1 MKLRTLLTV
10 LTLLVSLEAGADCF
24 APLPREVP
32 VVPNGSTAD
41 QTEMYNALTE
51 VRAYVAAIEQFLAC
65 RGDRL
70 PPGVYNGLVMRAEQ
84 AADDYQQ
91 ALKTYM
97 SEQSMVADN

>member
-1 MKLRTLLTV
+1 MKLRTLLT
-10 LTLLVSLEAGADCF
+10 LPTLMVSLEAGAACF

-32 VVPNGSTAD
+32 VVPDGSTAD
-41 QTEMYNALTE
+41 QAAMYSALIE
-51 VRAYVAAIEQFLAC
+51 VRAYVAAIEQFLDC

-84 AADDYQQ
+84 AAEDYNE

-97 SEQSMVADN
+97 SEQSTVADN